1 MPSLGFFAL
10 LGILTIR
17 YLIFACGAYLIV
29 CVWKRDALAS
39 RKIQK
44 NKTPL
49 QEVVRREFYWSL
61 VTTVIFA
68 AGGKI
73 LFMLK
78 DRGHTLLYENISEYG
93 WAYFFLSVPLLMFL
107 HDTYFYWTHRLM
119 HHKWIFK
126 WAHSVHHDSRVPSP
140 LAAFSFD
147 PVEAVVEATILPV
160 LAMVIPI
167 HPIAFLVFLMVMT
180 VLGVV
185 NHTGYELYAQGFGEH
200 RLGKWIIS
208 ATHHD
213 HHHRHYQHNLGLYFT
228 WWDRLMRTQAP
239 DARMRAV
246 TISTPAKV
254 AA

>member
-1 MPSLGFFAL
+1 MPSIGFFAL
-10 LGILTIR
+10 LGILTLR

-39 RKIQK
+39 RRIQDRE
-44 NKTPL
+44 PL
-49 QEVVRREFYWSL
+49 REVVRREFYWSM

-68 AGGKI
+68 FGGRV
-73 LFMLK
+73 LFLMK
-78 DRGHTLLYENISEYG
+78 ERGHTLIYENISDYG
-93 WAYFFLSVPLLMFL
+93 WTYFFLSVPLLMFL

-126 WAHSVHHDSRVPSP
+126 WVHRVHHDSRVPSP

-167 HPIAFLVFLMVMT
+167 HPIAFLIFLMVMT

-185 NHTGYELYAQGFGEH
+185 NHTGYELYFRGFGEH
-200 RLGKWIIS
+200 PIGKWIIS

-228 WWDRLMRTQAP
+228 WWDRLMKTQAP
-239 DARMRAV
+239 EHRLKKTSSIPMKRA
-246 TISTPAKV
+246 A
-254 AA
+254 